1 MKWFFKEQPIAT
13 KLLISIA
20 LTTLLVGAAFTVG
33 VQVGSTGGV
42 IAVSSPVFKGGEI
55 LQPVGVDFSPVW
67 KAWNTINNKFVPSST
82 STKTSNEDKIWGM
95 VSGLA
100 GSLEDPYTVFLPPA
114 DSEIFED
121 DISGNFEG
129 VGMEIGMRNGVLT
142 VIAPLKDTPADRAGI
157 MSGDSI
163 LRIDGDPTDRLTI
176 DEAVKL
182 IRGEGGTPVTFTIAR
197 DGEGEFLE
205 IEVIRAIIEI
215 PTIQTEHRGDGVF
228 VIELYNFSALSPSL
242 FRKALREF
250 VLTGSNK
257 LLLDLRGNPGGFLE
271 AAVDMASWF
280 LPTGEV
286 VLREDFGKNAKTS
299 IHRSKGYNI
308 FNDNLKMVIL
318 INRGSASA
326 SEILAGALKEHGIA
340 TLVGEKSF
348 GKGSVQE
355 LVKITPETSL
365 KLTIARWLTPNS
377 VSISDGGLAP
387 DIEVTVT
394 PEDTEAGIDPQLNK
408 AVEILVGS

>member
-20 LTTLLVGAAFTVG
+20 LIALLVGAAFVLG

-42 IAVSSPVFKGGEI
+42 NEVGSSLFKGGETLKPI
-55 LQPVGVDFSPVW
+55 GVDFSPVW

-82 STKTSNEDKIWGM
+82 STRTSNEDKIWGM

-114 DSEIFED
+114 DSEIFEE

-129 VGMEIGMRNGVLT
+129 VGMEIGMRNGTLT

-163 LRIDGDPTDRLTI
+163 LRINGEPTDSLTI
-176 DEAVKL
+176 DEAVKR

-197 DGEGEFLE
+197 NGEGEFLE
-205 IEVIRAIIEI
+205 IEVIRDVIEI
-215 PTIQTEHRGDGVF
+215 PTIQTELRDDGIF

-250 VLTGSNK
+250 ALTGSSN

-280 LPTGEV
+280 LPAGEV
-286 VLREDFGKNAKTS
+286 VLREDFGEYGKAS

-326 SEILAGALKEHGIA
+326 SEILAGALKEHA
-340 TLVGEKSF
+340 LAHLWEPLS
-348 GKGSVQE
+348 Q
-355 LVKITPETSL
+355 L
-365 KLTIARWLTPNS
+365 KYFLGTQYFL
-377 VSISDGGLAP
+377 
-387 DIEVTVT
+387 
-394 PEDTEAGIDPQLNK
+394 K
-408 AVEILVGS
+408 AIVP